1 MADKPTYIPKIV
13 EEDCTVYCKTCNKT
27 VELKKG
33 DPIPLCCG
41 KPMENID

>member
-13 EEDCTVYCKTCNKT
+13 EEDCEVYCKTCNKT
-27 VELKKG
+27 INLTKG

-41 KPMENID
+41 KPMEIID